1 MEKEKDLYR
10 ETWVRYLGYCN
21 EVGEAFRRLVPSK
34 LVTASY
40 VVSTGYVCADTIDKS
55 YKDYKKG
62 SSLTNVGITA
72 SDVFIWQILASVV
85 IPGFTINRIT
95 YFSGRLL
102 RQADVHKKLA
112 KYLPTA
118 FGLLSIPF
126 IIPPIDHSVDYLMDN
141 TYRKYI
147 SRTT

>member
-55 YKDYKKG
+55 YKDYKQGASVK
-62 SSLTNVGITA
+62 NVAITA
-72 SDVFIWQILASVV
+72 TDVFIWQILASVV

-95 YFSGRLL
+95 YLSGRLL
-102 RQADVHKKLA
+102 RQANVKKAIA

-118 FGLLSIPF
+118 FGLTSIPF

-141 TYRKYI
+141 TYRKFV
-147 SRTT
+147 TKAT